1 MVSHVAPGRWLGR
14 FPRWLKSAVTGERR
28 CRVEQSAGGQCE
40 MAKRM
45 GRRSSALLRLGAT
58 GDNGEGALTWGG
70 ERNWG
75 RRVGQWVA
83 QSERWPGV
91 CAEEIP
97 QVGLGPHPAGPDS

>member
-1 MVSHVAPGRWLGR
+1 MVSHVAPG
-14 FPRWLKSAVTGERR
+14 RWLKSAVTGERR

-40 MAKRM
+40 MTKRM

-58 GDNGEGALTWGG
+58 GDNGEGALTWG
-70 ERNWG
+70 
-75 RRVGQWVA
+75 
-83 QSERWPGV
+83 WPGA